1 MNTYCSYVTGPR
13 YEDKLLAGQVT
24 VTSTLSIATNRI
36 WLLIVFLLY
45 VYINAV
51 RGMMYYRR
59 AIKLQA
65 FLDMANEKGKCD
77 FLLFQA
83 I

>member
-1 MNTYCSYVTGPR
+1 
-13 YEDKLLAGQVT
+13 
-24 VTSTLSIATNRI
+24 
-36 WLLIVFLLY
+36 
-45 VYINAV
+45 
-51 RGMMYYRR
+51 MYYRR

-83 I
+83 IELSLVACYCGNRKLVLNFGPGFMHNYHLYEIFYLFIFFMVIDKKVVRYQE